1 MSAQHNT
8 ELKTPLVNICIFARN
23 WNNVNKKKCWRNSDF
38 VKMSRMSRP
47 IMLVENNSESLTLT
61 KLRAQ
66 NSSVTKGN
74 GNMDG
79 PKRKGKADPTDQPNC
94 INRSPAIADPGHASI
109 IPVSRLYDQFLP
121 QRLQHL
127 MLTFQCYHMLLLV
140 LLLLFRRQSL
150 GLESPG
156 PGSVHT

>member
-1 MSAQHNT
+1 MLTRKIAGET
-8 ELKTPLVNICIFARN
+8 
-23 WNNVNKKKCWRNSDF
+23 DF
-38 VKMSRMSRP
+38 IKMSQMSRS
-47 IMLVENNSESLTLT
+47 IMLVENNSESLTWT

-94 INRSPAIADPGHASI
+94 INRSPAIADPGHESI

-121 QRLQHL
+121 QRLQHP

-156 PGSVHT
+156 PGSVHIYSMFLKSMGFKTHI